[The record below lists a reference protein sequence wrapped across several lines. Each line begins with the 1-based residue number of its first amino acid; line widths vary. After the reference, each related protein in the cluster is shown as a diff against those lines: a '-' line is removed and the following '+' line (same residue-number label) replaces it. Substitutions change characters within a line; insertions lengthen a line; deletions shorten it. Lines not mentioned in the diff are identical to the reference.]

1 MDYKEKTRTEES
13 NAAELNSAEE
23 NTTAKAS
30 AEERSH
36 LTFRRGLRDGLP
48 ISLGYLSVAFTF
60 GMVVVEGGLPPWVA
74 VLISMTC
81 FTGTGQFAGIALIVS
96 GGMYVEMLVTTFI
109 INIRYLLMSL
119 SLSQKIEKRMNGIE
133 RALLSFGNTDEVFA
147 VAMQQEGKVGAR
159 YLSGLMLTPYLGWTL
174 GTLLGAT
181 VTGFLP
187 FAIRSAL
194 GIAIYGMF
202 ISIIIPPA
210 RKMKSIAIVILISVA
225 ISCLFYWTPVL
236 NQLSNGWVIIICA
249 VVASAF
255 AAWKFPIKEDKES

>member
-48 ISLGYLSVAFTF
+48 ICLGYLSVAFTF

-147 VAMQQEGKVGAR
+147 VA
-159 YLSGLMLTPYLGWTL
+159 
-174 GTLLGAT
+174 
-181 VTGFLP
+181 
-187 FAIRSAL
+187 ID
-194 GIAIYGMF
+194 
-202 ISIIIPPA
+202 
-210 RKMKSIAIVILISVA
+210 RKSV
-225 ISCLFYWTPVL
+225 V
-236 NQLSNGWVIIICA
+236 
-249 VVASAF
+249 
-255 AAWKFPIKEDKES
+255 

>member
-1 MDYKEKTRTEES
+1 M
-13 NAAELNSAEE
+13 
-23 NTTAKAS
+23 
-30 AEERSH
+30 
-36 LTFRRGLRDGLP
+36 RDGLP
-48 ISLGYLSVAFTF
+48 ICLGYLSVAFTF

-194 GIAIYGMF
+194 GIAIYVYFHYYSSCTKNEIHCNRHPHFGCNQLF
-202 ISIIIPPA
+202 VLLDA
-210 RKMKSIAIVILISVA
+210 CFKSIVQRLGHYHLCSGGVGICSLEIS
-225 ISCLFYWTPVL
+225 
-236 NQLSNGWVIIICA
+236 N
-249 VVASAF
+249 
-255 AAWKFPIKEDKES
+255 